1 METSTLDRFI
11 ELGLNILAAIII
23 LVVGLWL
30 AKWLRT
36 LLRNSFEKRAIDPLL
51 VGFFSNLIYAALVV
65 FIVIAAIGKVGI
77 QTTSFVAVVGA
88 AGLAIGLAL
97 QGSLSNFASGVLII
111 IFKPFSNGHFIDIGG
126 IMGTVVETG
135 ILFTELKTPDNRKI
149 IVPNSRI
156 MSGPIT
162 NVSANPTR
170 RVDIKL
176 GVSYSDDLDKV
187 TEVIKDV
194 LSNDARV
201 LPEPEPQVVVC
212 ELGDSSVD
220 FHVRPWVNASD
231 YWGFFF
237 DFHKTIKQRFDAEAI
252 SIPFPQ
258 RDVHLY
264 SQKAQVD

>member
-1 METSTLDRFI
+1 METSAVDNFVA
-11 ELGLNILAAIII
+11 LGMNVLAAVII
-23 LVVGLWL
+23 LIVGLWL
-30 AKWLRT
+30 AKWTRT
-36 LLRNSFEKRAIDPLL
+36 LMRKAFEKRLL
-51 VGFFSNLIYAALVV
+51 EPMLVSFFSNLIYAALVV
-65 FIVIAAIGKVGI
+65 FVVIAAISKVGI
-77 QTTSFVAVVGA
+77 QTTSFVAVLGA
-88 AGLAIGLAL
+88 AGLAVGLAL

-111 IFKPFSNGHFIDIGG
+111 IFKPFTIGQFIDIGG

-170 RVDIKL
+170 RVDITL
-176 GVSYSDDLDKV
+176 GVSYGDDLDKV
-187 TEVIKDV
+187 TSVIRDV
-194 LSNDARV
+194 LSKDSRV

-212 ELGDSSVD
+212 DLNDSSVD
-220 FHVRPWVNASD
+220 FHVRPWVNAAD

-237 DFHKTIKQRFDAEAI
+237 DFHKTIKQRFDAEDI

-258 RDVHLY
+258 RDVHLFPEK
-264 SQKAQVD
+264 SATE